1 MKVLVVGDKPEER
14 QIVVDVLGEL
24 GQQAE
29 QAENGLAGWEAYRR
43 GRFDIVISDF
53 IMPGMNGLE
62 LCSKIRRQ
70 PREHY
75 TYVLVCSLFSEKQH
89 ILAGFEAG
97 VDDYVEKP
105 LDPNEL
111 RVRLISAQ
119 RVTEVHRELAARN
132 KELAQMSQDLLAQS
146 RRDALT
152 GVGNR
157 LRFQDELPRLFD
169 ERRRYGHRFCLG
181 MCDIDNFKLYN
192 DTYGHLAGDAV
203 LTKVAQTLAG
213 KIRSSD
219 AVFRMGGEEFL
230 VILADQSEEGALI
243 AAERLRREVEALD
256 IVHEKNPPYGK
267 VTLTVGVTELTAN
280 DEAGIDADLQI
291 ADGYLYD
298 GKSAGRNRVVS
309 ASTKRLSSKSS

>member
-97 VDDYVEKP
+97 VD
-105 LDPNEL
+105 LQQQT
-111 RVRLISAQ
+111 VRY
-119 RVTEVHRELAARN
+119 AR
-132 KELAQMSQDLLAQS
+132 D
-146 RRDALT
+146 
-152 GVGNR
+152 
-157 LRFQDELPRLFD
+157 
-169 ERRRYGHRFCLG
+169 H
-181 MCDIDNFKLYN
+181 
-192 DTYGHLAGDAV
+192 HH
-203 LTKVAQTLAG
+203 
-213 KIRSSD
+213 IRS
-219 AVFRMGGEEFL
+219 GLKNLGEFFL
-230 VILADQSEEGALI
+230 LLLYLHFQQ
-243 AAERLRREVEALD
+243 
-256 IVHEKNPPYGK
+256 NP
-267 VTLTVGVTELTAN
+267 L
-280 DEAGIDADLQI
+280 
-291 ADGYLYD
+291 
-298 GKSAGRNRVVS
+298 
-309 ASTKRLSSKSS
+309 